1 MKLNSNQ
8 NRNKNS
14 SENTELYIT
23 DDKTNSFWDFLKIS
37 WQKQTQLLSGASPV
51 SSVPPPPI
59 RLLVTITQH
68 AICCFHF
75 VTVQKE
81 MVYVSQIKMSHK
93 DILIT

>member
-14 SENTELYIT
+14 SQNTELYIT

-51 SSVPPPPI
+51 SSVPPSHQAVSYYYPACH
-59 RLLVTITQH
+59 LLLSF
-68 AICCFHF
+68 CNC
-75 VTVQKE
+75 E
-81 MVYVSQIKMSHK
+81 MVYISQIKMSHK